1 MVLESPIASWTRG
14 ASKTPTGASTAVT
27 PSAERVANRPTFRID
42 ARIILS
48 IGCPDMVE
56 AELGRFG
63 DKRLADVGNALL
75 ASMRS
80 ERTLCLPQLAK
91 DRNQFVQFGRFVANP
106 AVTTQEMLAST
117 ARLTDQRAAGR
128 HVLAI
133 MDTTDLRF
141 ATHEASKRGFGR
153 DANDTC
159 PGLFLHP
166 VLAVDADHGGVI
178 GLVDCVVLNRTE
190 GKVSDHKTRAA
201 DEKES
206 RRWLHGAEIAGD
218 RLTTAAAI
226 TMVSDR
232 ESDIYDLFARRPAH
246 VDLLCRSAHPR
257 AMTTG
262 GLLPAHCAGLPEQG
276 RTTIEVPPKPGRT
289 AREATVALRFD
300 AIELRRPGGA
310 GGEPAKAVALWV
322 VDVSEVDP
330 PNGAEPVHW
339 RLLTT
344 HQVTT
349 LAEAHQIVEWYRRRW
364 IIEQVFRSLKS
375 HGMDIEASQMVEAAC
390 FTKLAVI
397 ALIAAVGAMQLV
409 LARDGT
415 TGQPVTDAVEPSDMA
430 ALRELNTSLQGRTA
444 KLRNPFDEVSL
455 AWYAWI
461 VARLGGWSGYTSRG
475 LQAAGAEDH
484 APRHDHRR
492 TDPHRMA
499 PGNSFRRCV
508 TPVDWR
514 LKSVRRLH
522 EGIQSFL
529 SIRRMDARRMN
540 ASALWL
546 RFSQSFA
553 SRRQRPSQ
561 PMVRSTIQRLGRTT
575 KPLARSERRTIS
587 VTRFGM
593 MFARPSWNT
602 GPA

>member
-1 MVLESPIASWTRG
+1 MQ
-14 ASKTPTGASTAVT
+14 
-27 PSAERVANRPTFRID
+27 
-42 ARIILS
+42 
-48 IGCPDMVE
+48 
-56 AELGRFG
+56 
-63 DKRLADVGNALL
+63 
-75 ASMRS
+75 S
-80 ERTLCLPQLAK
+80 ECTLHVPQLAK
-91 DRNQFVQFGRFVANP
+91 DRNQYVQFGRFVNNP
-106 AVTTQEMLAST
+106 AVTVQEMLAST

-141 ATHEASKRGFGR
+141 PTHEASKRGFGR
-153 DANDTC
+153 DANDLC

-166 VLAVDADHGGVI
+166 VLAVDAEHGGII

-190 GKVSDHKTRAA
+190 GKLADHKTREA

-218 RLTTAAAI
+218 RLTEAAAI

-262 GLLPAHCAGLPEQG
+262 GLLPAHCAGLPE
-276 RTTIEVPPKPGRT
+276 RDRATIEVPAKPGRT

-300 AIELRRPGGA
+300 AIELRRPTGA
-310 GGEPAKAVALWV
+310 GASEQRKTVALWV
-322 VDVSEVDP
+322 VDVREVDP
-330 PNGAEPVHW
+330 PKGAEPVHW

-344 HQVTT
+344 HPVTT
-349 LAEAHQIVEWYRRRW
+349 PAEAHRIVAWYRRRW

-375 HGMDIEASQMVEAAC
+375 HGLDIEASQMVEAAC

-409 LARDGT
+409 LARDGS
-415 TGQPVTDAVEPSDMA
+415 TGQSVADAVEPSDTA
-430 ALRELNTSLQGRTA
+430 ALRALNASLQGRTA

-475 LQAAGAEDH
+475 YKPPG
-484 APRHDHRR
+484 PKTMHRG
-492 TDPHRMA
+492 MISV
-499 PGNSFRRCV
+499 GQILLG
-508 TPVDWR
+508 WR
-514 LKSVRRLH
+514 LA
-522 EGIQSFL
+522 
-529 SIRRMDARRMN
+529 IR
-540 ASALWL
+540 SADGCL
-546 RFSQSFA
+546 R
-553 SRRQRPSQ
+553 
-561 PMVRSTIQRLGRTT
+561 
-575 KPLARSERRTIS
+575 
-587 VTRFGM
+587 
-593 MFARPSWNT
+593 
-602 GPA
+602 